1 MFIRNFSNQITYRK
15 RQLKSIQL
23 QSNGF
28 VKSEIHSKIEQTNF
42 GQINN
47 DQSIPPSLIE
57 EVSFYNHIFIYIY
70 IPAHARLLFKLLSLK
85 PKYIKLHSILFFLY
99 IAVCIKD

>member
-47 DQSIPPSLIE
+47 DQSIRPSLIE
-57 EVSFYNHIFIYIY
+57 
-70 IPAHARLLFKLLSLK
+70 
-85 PKYIKLHSILFFLY
+85 
-99 IAVCIKD
+99 